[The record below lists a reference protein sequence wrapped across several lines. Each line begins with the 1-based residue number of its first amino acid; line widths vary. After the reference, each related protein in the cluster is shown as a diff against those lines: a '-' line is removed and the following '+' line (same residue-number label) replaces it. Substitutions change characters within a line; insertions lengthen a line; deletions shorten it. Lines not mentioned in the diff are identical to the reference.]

1 MSLVYPDFFKQSG
14 HAFAAVANKIDKL
27 RKSEL
32 EPNLARIRET
42 LDLSEEIP
50 LIPFSA
56 DRGDGRDALLNEIL
70 FML

>member
-1 MSLVYPDFFKQSG
+1 MSDLKNLQELLELLKKQEEMIG
-14 HAFAAVANKIDKL
+14 L
-27 RKSEL
+27 
-32 EPNLARIRET
+32 IRET
-42 LDLSEEIP
+42 LQLAPETA